1 MPLQG
6 FMKHASTH
14 VTGVVE
20 STENIY
26 RYHMQ
31 LQQGASSPP
40 GTRNPPQPQ
49 VQTPVA
55 ASAGGKHSRSSSH
68 SSEQSQTQTQTVPTA
83 TTTAA
88 NPVVLETVTS

>member
-1 MPLQG
+1 MPLLG
-6 FMKHASTH
+6 CIKYASVH

-31 LQQGASSPP
+31 LQQGVSSPP

-68 SSEQSQTQTQTVPTA
+68 SSEQSQSQSVPTA
-83 TTTAA
+83 MTTATS
-88 NPVVLETVTS
+88 PEVVLETVTS

>member
-6 FMKHASTH
+6 CIKYARTH

-68 SSEQSQTQTQTVPTA
+68 SSEQSQTQYVPTA

-88 NPVVLETVTS
+88 SPVVLETVTS

>member
-1 MPLQG
+1 MPLQVCV
-6 FMKHASTH
+6 KYASTH

-31 LQQGASSPP
+31 LQQGVSSPP

-55 ASAGGKHSRSSSH
+55 ATAGGKHSRSSSH
-68 SSEQSQTQTQTVPTA
+68 SSEQSQSQSVPTA
-83 TTTAA
+83 MTTATS
-88 NPVVLETVTS
+88 PEVILETVTS

>member
-6 FMKHASTH
+6 CIKYPSNH

-31 LQQGASSPP
+31 LQQGVSSPP

-68 SSEQSQTQTQTVPTA
+68 SSEQSQSQSIPTA
-83 TTTAA
+83 TTTATS
-88 NPVVLETVTS
+88 PEVVLETVTS

>member
-6 FMKHASTH
+6 CIKYASTY

-40 GTRNPPQPQ
+40 GSRNPPQPQ

-68 SSEQSQTQTQTVPTA
+68 SSEQSQTQPTA

-88 NPVVLETVTS
+88 SPVVLETVTS